1 MTLEDAKLAV
11 LAVGSFIY
19 FVATVLKSYQ
29 REDILYDPMDEIFL
43 HTLAL
48 TMPVL
53 LVFFST
59 QFDKPIF
66 VAMGGG
72 MFAVL
77 AIYYCCL
84 FETKKRW
91 IADIAA
97 IVAMLIILAVGFSM
111 VM

>member
-19 FVATVLKSYQ
+19 FVAAVLKTYQ
-29 REDILYDPMDEIFL
+29 RDSLLYDPMDELFL
-43 HTLAL
+43 HILAL
-48 TMPVL
+48 VMLVL

-66 VAMGGG
+66 VAMGVG

-84 FETKKRW
+84 FEEKKRW
-91 IADIAA
+91 IADVAA
-97 IVAMLIILAVGFSM
+97 VVAMLIILAIGLSM